1 MKARSIKGKTAEEIK
16 EALEKNMADGFQ
28 PTLAVVFMANDDER
42 IAVTELLS
50 QKGIQIFGASTGD
63 NFTDGEIESN
73 SIVLLLLDIDPT
85 YFQLAIKGAD
95 EGTIKE
101 IADQIGKSAL
111 RKFKN
116 PAFLV
121 ISGGLAVDGDE
132 IITGIESA
140 CGKGTTIIGGLA
152 ADSLKMERTYVFTND
167 KLFDYG
173 LLALILDEE
182 KISLSGVAVGG
193 WKPVGMDRII
203 TKSNGNVVYTIDN
216 EPALDFVSRYAGLK
230 DLDTNNGMNFMISS
244 NFQVQLKREGKH
256 PVMRTPMQANP
267 QDRSIIFAGS
277 LPEGSKVKLC
287 LLPGFEVIEATL
299 NEFNNYK
306 KREPEPDAIIL
317 FSCAGRQITLGPFV
331 SEEIGKIKNI
341 WNAPLAGFFCYGEIG
356 RVDSGQHEF
365 HNMTCSLATLTEK

>member
-1 MKARSIKGKTAEEIK
+1 MKAKSIKGKTTEEIK
-16 EALEKNMADGFQ
+16 QALEKSMADGFQ
-28 PTLAVVFMANDDER
+28 PTLAVFLVANDNER
-42 IAVTELLS
+42 NGVTELLS
-50 QKGIQIFGASTGD
+50 KKGIQIFGASTGD
-63 NFTDGEIESN
+63 NFTDGEIESQ
-73 SIVLLLLDIDPT
+73 SIVLLLLDIDPA
-85 YFQLAIKGAD
+85 YFQLAIKGTD

-101 IADQIGKSAL
+101 IAEQIGRSAL
-111 RKFKN
+111 KKFKN

-132 IITGIESA
+132 IIAGIESA

-182 KISLSGVAVGG
+182 KICLSGVAVGG

-306 KREPEPDAIIL
+306 KEQPEPDAIIL

>member
-1 MKARSIKGKTAEEIK
+1 MKAKSIKGKTTEEIK
-16 EALEKNMADGFQ
+16 ETLEKNMADGFQ
-28 PTLAVVFMANDDER
+28 PTLAIVFMANDNER
-42 IAVTELLS
+42 TGVAELLS
-50 QKGIQIFGASTGD
+50 KKGIQIFGASTGD
-63 NFTDGEIESN
+63 NFTDGEIESQ
-73 SIVLLLLDIDPT
+73 SIVLLLFDIDPA
-85 YFQLAIKGAD
+85 YFQLAIKGTD

-101 IADQIGKSAL
+101 IAEQIGRSAL
-111 RKFKN
+111 TKFKN

-121 ISGGLAVDGDE
+121 IAGGLAVDGDE

-152 ADSLKMERTYVFTND
+152 ADSLKMARTYVFTND

-173 LLALILDEE
+173 LLVLIVDGE

-193 WKPVGMDRII
+193 WKPVGMDRTI

-256 PVMRTPMQANP
+256 PVMRTPMQANTG
-267 QDRSIIFAGS
+267 DRSIIFAGS

-306 KREPEPDAIIL
+306 KEQPEPDAIIL
-317 FSCAGRQITLGPFV
+317 FSCAGRQITLGPYV
-331 SEEIGKIKNI
+331 SEEIDKIKNI

>member
-16 EALEKNMADGFQ
+16 EALEKSINNGFQ
-28 PTLAVVFMANDDER
+28 PTLAVVFMANDNER

-73 SIVLLLLDIDPT
+73 SIVLLLLDIDPA
-85 YFQLAIKGAD
+85 YFQLAIKGTD

-116 PAFLV
+116 PAFIV

-182 KISLSGVAVGG
+182 KICLSGVAVGG

-267 QDRSIIFAGS
+267 GDRSIIFAGS

-306 KREPEPDAIIL
+306 KEQPEPDAIIL

>member
-152 ADSLKMERTYVFTND
+152 ADSLKMERTYVFSND
-167 KLFDYG
+167 KFFDYG
-173 LLALILDEE
+173 LLTLIFDEE

-244 NFQVQLKREGKH
+244 NFQVQLIREGKH

-267 QDRSIIFAGS
+267 GDRSIIFAGS

-306 KREPEPDAIIL
+306 KEQPEPDAIIL
-317 FSCAGRQITLGPFV
+317 FSCAGRQITLGPYV
-331 SEEIGKIKNI
+331 SEEIDKIKNI

>member
-63 NFTDGEIESN
+63 NFTDGEIESQ
-73 SIVLLLLDIDPT
+73 SIVLLLLDIDPA
-85 YFQLAIKGAD
+85 YFQLAIRGTD

-140 CGKGTTIIGGLA
+140 SGKGTTIIGGLA

-267 QDRSIIFAGS
+267 GDRSIIFAGS

-306 KREPEPDAIIL
+306 KEQPEPDAIIL
-317 FSCAGRQITLGPFV
+317 FSCAGRQITLGPYV
-331 SEEIGKIKNI
+331 SEEIDRIKNI
-341 WNAPLAGFFCYGEIG
+341 WDAPLAGFFCYGEIG

>member
-1 MKARSIKGKTAEEIK
+1 MKAKSIKGKTTEEIK
-16 EALEKNMADGFQ
+16 LALEKNMADGFQ
-28 PTLAVVFMANDDER
+28 PTLAVFLVANDNER
-42 IAVTELLS
+42 NGVTELLS
-50 QKGIQIFGASTGD
+50 KKGIQIFGASTGD
-63 NFTDGEIESN
+63 NFTDGEIESQ
-73 SIVLLLLDIDPT
+73 SIVLLLLDIDPA
-85 YFQLAIKGAD
+85 YFQLAIKGTD

-101 IADQIGKSAL
+101 IAEKIGRSAL
-111 RKFKN
+111 KKFKN

-132 IITGIESA
+132 IIAGIESA

-152 ADSLKMERTYVFTND
+152 ADSLKMERTYVFSND
-167 KLFDYG
+167 KFFDYG
-173 LLALILDEE
+173 LLTLIFDEE

-244 NFQVQLKREGKH
+244 NFQVQLIREGKH

-267 QDRSIIFAGS
+267 GDRSIIFAGS

-306 KREPEPDAIIL
+306 KEQPEPDAIIL
-317 FSCAGRQITLGPFV
+317 FSCAGRQITLGPYV
-331 SEEIGKIKNI
+331 SEEIDKIKNI
-341 WNAPLAGFFCYGEIG
+341 WNAPLAGFSCYGEIG

>member
-73 SIVLLLLDIDPT
+73 SIVLLLLDIDPA
-85 YFQLAIKGAD
+85 YFQLAIKGTD

>member
-16 EALEKNMADGFQ
+16 EALEKSITNGFQ
-28 PTLAVVFMANDDER
+28 PTLAVVFMANDNER
-42 IAVTELLS
+42 IGVTELLS

-73 SIVLLLLDIDPT
+73 SIVLLLLDIDPA
-85 YFQLAIKGAD
+85 YFQLAIKGTD

-306 KREPEPDAIIL
+306 KEQPEPDAIIL

>member
-1 MKARSIKGKTAEEIK
+1 MKAKSIKGKTTEEIK
-16 EALEKNMADGFQ
+16 QALEKSMADGFQ
-28 PTLAVVFMANDDER
+28 PTLAVFLVANDNER
-42 IAVTELLS
+42 NGVTELLS
-50 QKGIQIFGASTGD
+50 KKGIQIFGASTGD

-73 SIVLLLLDIDPT
+73 SIVLLLLDVDPA
-85 YFQLAIKGAD
+85 YFQLAIKGTD

-101 IADQIGKSAL
+101 IAEQIGRSAL
-111 RKFKN
+111 KKFKN

-132 IITGIESA
+132 IIAGIESA

-182 KISLSGVAVGG
+182 KICLSGVAVGG

-306 KREPEPDAIIL
+306 KEQPEPDAIIL

>member
-1 MKARSIKGKTAEEIK
+1 MKAKSIKGKTAEEIK
-16 EALEKNMADGFQ
+16 DALEKNMADGFQ
-28 PTLAVVFMANDDER
+28 PTLAVVFMANDNER
-42 IAVTELLS
+42 IAVSELLS
-50 QKGIQIFGASTGD
+50 QKRIQIFGASTGD
-63 NFTDGEIESN
+63 NFTDGEIESQ
-73 SIVLLLLDIDPT
+73 SIVLLLLDIDPA

-101 IADQIGKSAL
+101 IAEQIGRSAL

-132 IITGIESA
+132 IIAGIESA
-140 CGKGTTIIGGLA
+140 CGNGTTIIGGLA

-182 KISLSGVAVGG
+182 KVSLSGVAVGG

-203 TKSNGNVVYTIDN
+203 TKSIGNVVYTIDN

-267 QDRSIIFAGS
+267 GDRSIIFAGS

-306 KREPEPDAIIL
+306 KEQPEPDAIIL
-317 FSCAGRQITLGPFV
+317 FSCAGRQITLGPYV
-331 SEEIGKIKNI
+331 SEEIDKIKNI
-341 WNAPLAGFFCYGEIG
+341 WDAPLAGFFCYGEIG

>member
-1 MKARSIKGKTAEEIK
+1 MKAKSIKGKTTEEIK
-16 EALEKNMADGFQ
+16 QALEKSMADGFQ
-28 PTLAVVFMANDDER
+28 PTLAVFLVANDNER
-42 IAVTELLS
+42 NGVTELLS
-50 QKGIQIFGASTGD
+50 KKGIQIFGASTGD
-63 NFTDGEIESN
+63 NFTDGEIESQ
-73 SIVLLLLDIDPT
+73 SIVLLLIDIDPA
-85 YFQLAIKGAD
+85 YFQLAIKGTD

-101 IADQIGKSAL
+101 IAEQIGRSAL
-111 RKFKN
+111 KKFKN

-132 IITGIESA
+132 IIAGIESA

-152 ADSLKMERTYVFTND
+152 ADSLKMERTYVFSND
-167 KLFDYG
+167 KFFDYG
-173 LLALILDEE
+173 LLTLIFDEE

-306 KREPEPDAIIL
+306 KEQPEPDAIIL